1 VFSQNAQ
8 SRAKAPNWRTIK
20 HRLESID
27 LRQQAKQRGETKI
40 IKATMATPGELRAS
54 QPLEIVQIDHTK
66 ADIFVVDEETRE
78 PLGRP

>member
-1 VFSQNAQ
+1 
-8 SRAKAPNWRTIK
+8 
-20 HRLESID
+20 
-27 LRQQAKQRGETKI
+27 
-40 IKATMATPGELRAS
+40 MATPGELRAS